1 MAEFYIELNPNY
13 NGDHVVH
20 DAGCEHLPSKNA
32 LRYSG
37 TICNCMSA
45 VKKAQE
51 RFKQVTGRVRC
62 SVTGHAA

>member
-1 MAEFYIELNPNY
+1 MAEFYIELNPND

-20 DAGCEHLPSKNA
+20 DAGREHLPSRDG
-32 LRYSG
+32 LRYPG

-45 VKKAQE
+45 VKKALQ
-51 RFKQVTGRVRC
+51 RFKQVTGCVRC